1 MIYGRNTTSG
11 MHGWHGV
18 GWYTIAMS
26 NGCKDWTYSGTAWYD
41 VMDDLND
48 DATIAR
54 MASNSDYVA
63 DVDAWYRGH
72 GMLPDAV
79 QSYVRNRQ
87 YEGSRGARGH

>member
-26 NGCKDWTYSGTAWYD
+26 NGCKDGTCSDTAWYD
-41 VMDDLND
+41 VKDDLDD

-72 GMLPDAV
+72 GVLPDAV
-79 QSYVRNRQ
+79 QSHVHN
-87 YEGSRGARGH
+87 